1 MLKGPV
7 ARRYAEAVFEIGVE
21 SNSVDAWLQ
30 DVRLIAEYF
39 SNRQLTFILS
49 EPNIRFERK
58 EAIIRDLLGTKI
70 RPESMGLALTL
81 AQRGIT
87 SYAGRVRDQFELLYN
102 NYKGQVVAQVTSA
115 MPLDDASRAAI
126 VRKLETMT
134 GKRVILKEL
143 VDQTLLGG
151 VIARVGDTLIDG
163 SVRRRLAVLKR
174 QIAQGGDMGEPL
186 SGFEDL
192 KPLLDLPGSGG
203 VARPMPGAA
212 GSTPKDRGGLSNG
225 QGGQQGGQRG
235 HRSGKYHRGRRH

>member
-192 KPLLDLPGSGG
+192 KPLLDLPGRGG

>member
-49 EPNIRFERK
+49 QPNIRFERK

-225 QGGQQGGQRG
+225 QGGQRG